1 MNQRSVD
8 CGTSADC
15 KPSLMEVGFSSRE
28 TARQNISLVYPIPWL
43 NDIEGD
49 FGSVMNDKEA
59 ILSKQLEQLEASAAF

>member
-1 MNQRSVD
+1 
-8 CGTSADC
+8 
-15 KPSLMEVGFSSRE
+15 MEVGFSSRE